1 MDPSIYID
9 YRYLWDLYDKNV
21 LLDTIDVEGFGKST
35 VNRRKVQISTP
46 KDFRKPITNKIEDTL
61 GALPRIRR
69 LHSFSPSS
77 VLPIKTTNTLR
88 RTLSSEQLKRTLST
102 DNIQDQVRQLSRHMR
117 SLSKPLLLSDVK
129 PKTVHFKAVLK
140 NKFFS
145 WLPIYKGRVFKKSW
159 QIFLNGDTDLYLLL
173 LMLTFFLKH
182 CDGLDFTNMDL
193 TSH

>member
-1 MDPSIYID
+1 MASWGTSNVKNQWIYPSYSW
-9 YRYLWDLYDKNV
+9 LWIEFDSKF
-21 LLDTIDVEGFGKST
+21 LDTIDVEGFGKST
-35 VNRRKVQISTP
+35 VSRRKVQISTP

-77 VLPIKTTNTLR
+77 VLPHVKSNNLR

-145 WLPIYKGRVFKKSW
+145 WLSKI
-159 QIFLNGDTDLYLLL
+159 
-173 LMLTFFLKH
+173 
-182 CDGLDFTNMDL
+182 
-193 TSH
+193 

>member
-9 YRYLWDLYDKNV
+9 YRYLWDLYVKNV

-145 WLPIYKGRVFKKSW
+145 WLPIYKGRVFKKVDKKVDKN
-159 QIFLNGDTDLYLLL
+159 F
-173 LMLTFFLKH
+173 
-182 CDGLDFTNMDL
+182 
-193 TSH
+193 

>member
-1 MDPSIYID
+1 MLQPYLEHLKRCYALMRDPSIYNV
-9 YRYLWDLYDKNV
+9 YRYFWT
-21 LLDTIDVEGFGKST
+21 LLKLISDTIDVEGFGKST

-145 WLPIYKGRVFKKSW
+145 WLPIYKGRVFKKVDKN
-159 QIFLNGDTDLYLLL
+159 F
-173 LMLTFFLKH
+173 
-182 CDGLDFTNMDL
+182 
-193 TSH
+193 